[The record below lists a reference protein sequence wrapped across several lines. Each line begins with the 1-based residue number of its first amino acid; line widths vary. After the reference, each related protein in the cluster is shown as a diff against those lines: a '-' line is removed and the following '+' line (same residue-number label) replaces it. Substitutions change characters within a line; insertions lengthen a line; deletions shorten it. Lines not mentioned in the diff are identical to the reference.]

1 LTACRA
7 RKGGMGIIRPGSTGM
22 SPKIEECS
30 RPNEVRSVSPE
41 RDGSAATSSAE
52 AQLRVAL
59 AENTRLALA
68 LQTMR
73 HSVGNQLALLSAMLA
88 RQARAGGEPAIQHA
102 LKAAQRRVHV
112 VAETLRLEG
121 HGEDGELVGSKLLV
135 ERTAEGLS
143 ELAARA
149 EIKIEVDV
157 QDVALQRDEAV
168 SFMLTIN
175 ELVVNSLR
183 HAFPYNMTGEIL
195 VRLTHASDAA
205 GEVLALI
212 VEDNGVGR
220 SADDKM
226 LGLARRSYWQ
236 RCKVSAPNW
245 SKSGAWRPTAGEA
258 SGRRS

>member
-1 LTACRA
+1 
-7 RKGGMGIIRPGSTGM
+7 M

-30 RPNEVRSVSPE
+30 RPNEVRSVSPPE

-168 SFMLTIN
+168 SFMLIIN

-183 HAFPYNMTGEIL
+183 HAFPHNMTGEIL

-220 SADDKM
+220 SADDKDVG
-226 LGLARRSYWQ
+226 LGTTVVLAAVQSLGAKLVEERRL
-236 RCKVSAPNW
+236 A
-245 SKSGAWRPTAGEA
+245 AD
-258 SGRRS
+258 GRRGLRTTILKPHQPTLGR